1 VADPATVLFTL
12 RVRVRPVH
20 QATLIIPLVN
30 AAKADS
36 VAHADG
42 HALRQVE
49 VVGNQQRL
57 AARQLQYEPLVPGAL
72 MIVRDQ
78 ADDDAGV
85 FDPAVV
91 VRLFITL
98 LYARIILP

>member
-1 VADPATVLFTL
+1 MRD
-12 RVRVRPVH
+12 
-20 QATLIIPLVN
+20 
-30 AAKADS
+30 
-36 VAHADG
+36 
-42 HALRQVE
+42 E
-49 VVGNQQRL
+49 QRL
-57 AARQLQYEPLVPGAL
+57 AARQLQYEPLVPGTL